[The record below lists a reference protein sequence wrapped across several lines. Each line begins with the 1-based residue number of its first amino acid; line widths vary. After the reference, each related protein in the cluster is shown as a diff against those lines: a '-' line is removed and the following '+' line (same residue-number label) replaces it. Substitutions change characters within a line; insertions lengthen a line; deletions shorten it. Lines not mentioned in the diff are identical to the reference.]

1 MMVEKTTAPFIIL
14 TYCISEVTR
23 SSGITIYY
31 CPLRGI
37 NRTFEEGNSSE
48 LLSMDSQISLSQSNS
63 PYMMS
68 IMEEETDGLVIDDQ
82 LNETQSDLLVPM
94 NEREI
99 FQLNG
104 WELQLN
110 GVMCLIPKGKGEP
123 ADENASSLTKYYDPF
138 WECMQQHATPIETPN
153 GDTHSQEKLLSL
165 PDANLQDKWLN
176 KGKQPHSK

>member
-14 TYCISEVTR
+14 TYCISKVR
-23 SSGITIYY
+23 RFSGITIYY

-48 LLSMDSQISLSQSNS
+48 RLSMDSQISLSQSYS

-82 LNETQSDLLVPM
+82 LNDTQADLLVPM
-94 NEREI
+94 SGREI

-104 WELQLN
+104 WEHQLN
-110 GVMCLIPKGKGEP
+110 GVMCHISKRKGVP
-123 ADENASSLTKYYDPF
+123 ADENALSLTKYYDPF
-138 WECMQQHATPIETPN
+138 
-153 GDTHSQEKLLSL
+153 
-165 PDANLQDKWLN
+165 
-176 KGKQPHSK
+176 